1 MQASFLNPLTGRQ
14 KWQLALG
21 LAIIYVPLRIY
32 MNVLVIDQAIF
43 FHKLPLWIMELLI
56 TTVFFT
62 VWIKVIEGLQQYLVG
77 KFGESFFDDFRFLNQ
92 LFTLLIA
99 IVLAVVFNLVFRV
112 LWHWMEILWEQQGFN
127 DLIPTMWPD
136 QLQQKRRA
144 NNSITVMALMAVY
157 YLATHKRVY
166 QKLQQVHI
174 NEERLEK
181 ENIKAHFNALKNQV
195 SPHFLFNNFS
205 VLTSLVETDPKLSV
219 EFINRLSKAYRYIL
233 EQSDYD
239 HIKLG
244 KEIEFLETY
253 MFLLKIRF
261 EDKLQLHVVIPEPDL
276 ERYSIVPLTLQLL
289 VENAVKHNQ
298 MSASMPL
305 IIHIGVEGDS
315 LLVSNPMQ
323 IRELPEPSTR
333 LGLYNII
340 NRYRLLVN
348 RRVVVSQEDNH
359 FKVKIPLFL

>member
-1 MQASFLNPLTGRQ
+1 MQASFIAPLTSRQ
-14 KWQLALG
+14 KWQLAFG

-32 MNVLVIDQAIF
+32 MNVALIDQAIF

-62 VWIKVIEGLQQYLVG
+62 IWIRVIEWLQQYIVAY
-77 KFGESFFDDFRFLNQ
+77 FGEAFFDDFRFLNQ

-112 LWHWMEILWEQQGFN
+112 LWHGMEMLWEQQGVT
-127 DLIPTMWPD
+127 DMLSIKVPD
-136 QLQQKRRA
+136 QLPQKRRA

-181 ENIKAHFNALKNQV
+181 ENIKAHFNALKNQI

-205 VLTSLVETDPKLSV
+205 VLTSLVETNQELSV
-219 EFINRLSKAYRYIL
+219 EFIHRLSKAYRYIL

-239 HIKLG
+239 DIKLS
-244 KEIEFLETY
+244 KEIDFLETY
-253 MFLLKIRF
+253 IFLLKIRF
-261 EDKLQLHVVIPEPDL
+261 EDKLQLHIAIPPPDQ

-298 MSASMPL
+298 MSASTPL
-305 IIHIGVEGDS
+305 KISIYMEGDF
-315 LLVSNPMQ
+315 LAVSNPLQ
-323 IRELPEPSTR
+323 IRELSEPSTK
-333 LGLYNII
+333 LGLHNII
-340 NRYRLLVN
+340 NRYRLLIN
-348 RRVVVSQEDNH
+348 RPVMVSQEDNQ
-359 FKVKIPLFL
+359 FIVRIPLFS

>member
-1 MQASFLNPLTGRQ
+1 MQANFLNPLTGKQ
-14 KWQLALG
+14 KWQLAFG

-32 MNVLVIDQAIF
+32 MNVLVIDQTIF
-43 FHKLPLWIMELLI
+43 FYKLPLWIMELLF

-62 VWIKVIEGLQQYLVG
+62 VWVIVIEWLQQYRLDN
-77 KFGESFFDDFRFLNQ
+77 FGEAFLDDSRFLNQ
-92 LFTLLIA
+92 FVTLLIA
-99 IVLAVVFNLVFRV
+99 IVLAVLFNSIFRI
-112 LWHWMEILWEQQGFN
+112 LWHSMELLWEQQGVTN
-127 DLIPTMWPD
+127 LLNLKVPY
-136 QLQQKRRA
+136 QLQYKKRA
-144 NNSITVMALMAVY
+144 NTSITVMALMAVY

-205 VLTSLVETDPKLSV
+205 VLTSLVETNPKLSV

-244 KEIEFLETY
+244 KEMEFLETY

-261 EDKLQLHVVIPEPDL
+261 EDKLQLHVTIPEPDL
-276 ERYSIVPLTLQLL
+276 TRYSIVPLTLQLL

-305 IIHIGVEGDS
+305 TIHIGVEGDF
-315 LLVSNPMQ
+315 LIVSNPMQ
-323 IRELPEPSTR
+323 IRELPEPSTK

-340 NRYRLLVN
+340 NRYRLLIN
-348 RRVVVSQEDNH
+348 RPVVVSQEENQ
-359 FKVKIPLFL
+359 FIVKIPLF